1 MVEDTFM
8 AACSESLGGV
18 CRQSVAFKD
27 GAPELLYGNTL
38 LWRNLVVL
46 SGAFVNQNPD
56 CSAGDFWYGSD
67 SVIEP
72 DYSFPCQAD
81 AVDFG
86 DPGIL
91 SAGAGV
97 L

>member
-1 MVEDTFM
+1 M
-8 AACSESLGGV
+8 AACSESLGGFAANQLHL
-18 CRQSVAFKD
+18 RMGHLK
-27 GAPELLYGNTL
+27 LYGNTL

-72 DYSFPCQAD
+72 DYKLSCRAD
-81 AVDFG
+81 AVDFR